1 MKKRMAGILLL
12 AVSLLA
18 PASLLAGDPGG
29 EGSSW
34 TGWVTDENCGA
45 KGANA
50 EHKGCAES
58 CVKRGARWAL
68 YSPSDKGIYILSNQ
82 KDAAAMAGQEVTVK
96 GKLDKENKT
105 IEVASM
111 EAVAAKK

>member
-1 MKKRMAGILLL
+1 MEKPLVGILLL

-18 PASLLAGDPGG
+18 PASLLAHDHGGGDG
-29 EGSSW
+29 SW

-45 KGANA
+45 KGAKA

-68 YSPSDKGIYILSNQ
+68 YNTSDQKVYILSDQ
-82 KDAAAMAGQEVTVK
+82 KGAAGLAGQEVVVK
-96 GKLDKENKT
+96 GKLVKENNT
-105 IEVASM
+105 IEVTSM
-111 EAVAAKK
+111 EAAKK

>member
-12 AVSLLA
+12 AVSLLL
-18 PASLLAGDPGG
+18 PAALVAHDDHG
-29 EGSSW
+29 EGSW

-45 KGANA
+45 KGAKA

-68 YSPSDKGIYILSNQ
+68 YNPADKEIYILSNQ

-96 GKLDKENKT
+96 GTLDKETKT
-105 IEVASM
+105 IEVTSM
-111 EAVAAKK
+111 EAAAKK

>member
-12 AVSLLA
+12 AASLLA
-18 PASLLAGDPGG
+18 PASLLADHPGG
-29 EGSSW
+29 EGGSW
-34 TGWVTDENCGA
+34 TGWVTDENCGS

-50 EHKGCAES
+50 EHKKCAES

-68 YSPSDKGIYILSNQ
+68 YDPAGKEIYILSNQ

-105 IEVASM
+105 IEVTSM
-111 EAVAAKK
+111 EAAAKK

>member
-1 MKKRMAGILLL
+1 MKKRIAGILLL
-12 AVSLLA
+12 AVTLLL
-18 PASLLAGDPGG
+18 PAAIIAHDDHGG
-29 EGSSW
+29 GGSW

-68 YSPSDKGIYILSNQ
+68 YNPADKETYILSNQ

-96 GKLDKENKT
+96 GKLDKETKT
-105 IEVASM
+105 IEVTSM
-111 EAVAAKK
+111 EAAAKK